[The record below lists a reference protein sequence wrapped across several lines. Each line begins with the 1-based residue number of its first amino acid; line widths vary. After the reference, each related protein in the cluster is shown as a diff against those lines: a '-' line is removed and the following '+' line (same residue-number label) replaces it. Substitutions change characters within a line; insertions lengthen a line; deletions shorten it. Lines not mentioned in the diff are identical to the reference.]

1 MFPKIMNDEN
11 FFKKAAAH
19 GEEPPLTPQ
28 NEHQR
33 SGLRFARRVRLPRAV
48 GLAGMFLPIASTLVS
63 HPSPGWWWLLLVGW
77 AFVWPHLAWQ
87 IASRAVDPLSRE
99 IYNLKTDA
107 VLAGMWVG
115 VMGVN
120 ALPSTAMLMIMC
132 LNLMGAGGPRLFVA
146 GLVLMVV
153 SCLVTLELTGITV
166 SFNSAPLEWWLSLP
180 IIVIY
185 PLLFG
190 WVSYQTATK
199 LAEHKRRLQVMSTR
213 DGMTGVYN
221 RRHWETMLRNEFDNC
236 RRHNRDATLL
246 IIDIDHFKS
255 INDTWGHDVGD
266 EAIVALTRQLQ
277 ITLRGSDVI
286 GRFGGDE
293 FAVCVSYQAFD
304 EQGLLEFIGKKAQ
317 EICAGNRRTYTD
329 NAASVSITS
338 SIGVAYAPDMGDSF
352 TELYTQADCALYYS
366 KANGKDQYHIYS
378 PKDDN

>member
-11 FFKKAAAH
+11 FFKKAAAY
-19 GEEPPLTPQ
+19 GEEPSLTPQ

-33 SGLRFARRVRLPRAV
+33 SGLRFARRVRLPRMV

-63 HPSPGWWWLLLVGW
+63 HPPSGWWWLVLVGW

-87 IASRAVDPLSRE
+87 LASRAIDPLGRE

-120 ALPSTAMLMIMC
+120 VLPSIAMLMIMC

-166 SFNSAPLEWWLSLP
+166 SLNSAPLEWWLSLP

-221 RRHWETMLRNEFDNC
+221 RRHWELMLRNEFDNC

-293 FAVCVSYQAFD
+293 FAVIMSGTPAENAITAMLRVH
-304 EQGLLEFIGKKAQ
+304 EGLNTLRLPNTPQVMLRISVGVAPLSPQMSHYREWLKSADMALYKAKKA
-317 EICAGNRRTYTD
+317 GRNRTEV
-329 NAASVSITS
+329 AA
-338 SIGVAYAPDMGDSF
+338 
-352 TELYTQADCALYYS
+352 
-366 KANGKDQYHIYS
+366 
-378 PKDDN
+378 

>member
-1 MFPKIMNDEN
+1 MNDEN

-63 HPSPGWWWLLLVGW
+63 HPPPGWWWLVLVGW

-120 ALPSTAMLMIMC
+120 VLPSTAMLMIMC

-153 SCLVTLELTGITV
+153 SCLVTLEATTFRTV
-166 SFNSAPLEWWLSLP
+166 GLLHQEWWMRPDDPADADEKESGKWLAAAATSRLRMGSMMSN
-180 IIVIY
+180 VI
-185 PLLFG
+185 
-190 WVSYQTATK
+190 
-199 LAEHKRRLQVMSTR
+199 
-213 DGMTGVYN
+213 
-221 RRHWETMLRNEFDNC
+221 
-236 RRHNRDATLL
+236 
-246 IIDIDHFKS
+246 
-255 INDTWGHDVGD
+255 
-266 EAIVALTRQLQ
+266 
-277 ITLRGSDVI
+277 
-286 GRFGGDE
+286 
-293 FAVCVSYQAFD
+293 AVCDREADIHAYLQQRLRQA
-304 EQGLLEFIGKKAQ
+304 L
-317 EICAGNRRTYTD
+317 
-329 NAASVSITS
+329 V
-338 SIGVAYAPDMGDSF
+338 
-352 TELYTQADCALYYS
+352 
-366 KANGKDQYHIYS
+366 
-378 PKDDN
+378 